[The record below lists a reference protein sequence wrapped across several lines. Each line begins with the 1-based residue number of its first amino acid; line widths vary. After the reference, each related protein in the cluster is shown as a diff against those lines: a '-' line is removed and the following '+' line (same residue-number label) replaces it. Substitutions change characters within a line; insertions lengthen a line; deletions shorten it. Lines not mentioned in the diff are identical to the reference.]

1 MERDNTTREAV
12 LARMERQLDETI
24 KMKLCDF
31 VIQNDE
37 QQPVLP
43 QVFHL
48 HQLFLKR
55 STEGSI

>member
-1 MERDNTTREAV
+1 
-12 LARMERQLDETI
+12 
-24 KMKLCDF
+24 

-43 QVFHL
+43 QVLHL

-55 STEGSI
+55 STEGSL